1 MELFNFDNISSLQA
15 HLSKLTG
22 LYLSLYGK
30 KGNIILPPV
39 NENNILKAVRAS
51 ELGGTEYNDFM
62 RKSIDKAVHR
72 SDVSVFKGP
81 GDQHYFFIPLCVND
95 KFFVISGG
103 GVYLTAGDFDKFY
116 GRKGHLYGLPA
127 GRPESRHHEIAV
139 KELSYLHYAA
149 RYIRSIFSL
158 VEKGAYQSSVHEKR
172 YKVMKIIMSLISDI
186 KIDKQADTV
195 FDVLIDILLFL
206 FNAESISILV
216 KNNNV
221 FTPLRTGGRLKEYLK
236 GTVLRTT
243 GVLSEVIER
252 RSPFYTESAMDILQ
266 MGLNDDVLSLYSFPI
281 ISDDRVAG
289 ILNLVNSPVT
299 KEDAEIISEIC
310 RVAGFILR
318 VMDMQ
323 DTCHRHMKDIDVL
336 GAAAEHITPVR
347 DPEQLYEAILE
358 TSVRIAEAER
368 GSLMLMDGNDSS
380 CLTIKAAKG
389 INRRLLGEIKI
400 NSGEGIAGRVFK
412 DGVPVL
418 VKDIEHNEWG
428 NGERNPKYRT
438 GSFISIPLKIGE
450 KTIGVL
456 NITDKIT
463 GEIFSEDDMHLLRS
477 FASYA
482 SIALE
487 RSNYYSLAGHLRELS
502 ITDSLTGLFN
512 RRYFEERF
520 YEELHRSERHNL
532 TFSLAMLDI
541 DDFKL
546 FNDTEGHLAGDEIL
560 KSISGI
566 AKDNLRI
573 IDVIAR
579 FGGEEFAIIMPQ
591 TEKPEALQVAERIR
605 NSIKERIPK
614 MWNEFPRDAIT
625 VSIGIAT
632 YPADGKDRK
641 DIIRSADKALYRAK
655 MEGKDRTVL
664 WQG

>member
-1 MELFNFDNISSLQA
+1 MELFDFDNISSLQA

-39 NENNILKAVRAS
+39 NENSVLKAVRAS
-51 ELGGTEYNDFM
+51 STGGAEYDDFM
-62 RKSIDKAVHR
+62 RKSLNKAVHR
-72 SDVSVFKGP
+72 CDVSVFKGP

-103 GVYLTAGDFDKFY
+103 GVYLTAGDFYKFY

-127 GRPESRHHEIAV
+127 DRPESRHPEIAV
-139 KELSYLHYAA
+139 KGLSELHYAA

-158 VEKGAYQSSVHEKR
+158 VAKGAYQCSIHRKK

-216 KNNNV
+216 RKYNV

-252 RSPFYTESAMDILQ
+252 QSPFCTESAMDILQ
-266 MGLNDDVLSLYSFPI
+266 TGLNDDVLSLYSFPI
-281 ISDDRVAG
+281 ISDGRVAG
-289 ILNLVNSPVT
+289 ILNIINSPVT
-299 KEDAEIISEIC
+299 KEDEEIILEIC
-310 RVAGFILR
+310 NVAGFILR
-318 VMDMQ
+318 IIEMQ
-323 DTCHRHMKDIDVL
+323 DSYHRYMKDIDML
-336 GAAAEHITPVR
+336 GTAAARITPVR
-347 DPEQLYEAILE
+347 EPEQLYEAILE
-358 TSVRIAEAER
+358 TSVRLAEAER
-368 GSLMLMDGNDSS
+368 GSLMLMEGGDSA

-389 INRRLLGEIKI
+389 INRRLLGEIRI
-400 NSGEGIAGRVFK
+400 ISGEGIAGKVFK

-418 VKDIEHNEWG
+418 VEDIEHNEWG
-428 NGERNPKYRT
+428 KGERNPKYRT
-438 GSFISIPLKIGE
+438 GSFVSIPLKIGE

-463 GEIFSEDDMHLLRS
+463 GEIFSEDDMLLLRS
-477 FASYA
+477 FAAYA

-487 RSNYYSLAGHLRELS
+487 LSNYCSLAGHLRELS

-532 TFSLAMLDI
+532 PFSLAMLDI

-560 KSISGI
+560 KSISCI

-605 NSIKERIPK
+605 NSIKEQIPK
-614 MWNEFPRDAIT
+614 LWNDFPRDAVTI
-625 VSIGIAT
+625 SIGIAT
-632 YPADGKDRK
+632 YPADAKDRK

-655 MEGKDRTVL
+655 MDGKDRTVL

>member
-1 MELFNFDNISSLQA
+1 
-15 HLSKLTG
+15 
-22 LYLSLYGK
+22 
-30 KGNIILPPV
+30 
-39 NENNILKAVRAS
+39 
-51 ELGGTEYNDFM
+51 
-62 RKSIDKAVHR
+62 
-72 SDVSVFKGP
+72 
-81 GDQHYFFIPLCVND
+81 
-95 KFFVISGG
+95 
-103 GVYLTAGDFDKFY
+103 
-116 GRKGHLYGLPA
+116 
-127 GRPESRHHEIAV
+127 
-139 KELSYLHYAA
+139 
-149 RYIRSIFSL
+149 
-158 VEKGAYQSSVHEKR
+158 
-172 YKVMKIIMSLISDI
+172 
-186 KIDKQADTV
+186 
-195 FDVLIDILLFL
+195 
-206 FNAESISILV
+206 
-216 KNNNV
+216 
-221 FTPLRTGGRLKEYLK
+221 
-236 GTVLRTT
+236 
-243 GVLSEVIER
+243 
-252 RSPFYTESAMDILQ
+252 
-266 MGLNDDVLSLYSFPI
+266 
-281 ISDDRVAG
+281 
-289 ILNLVNSPVT
+289 
-299 KEDAEIISEIC
+299 
-310 RVAGFILR
+310 
-318 VMDMQ
+318 MQ

-368 GSLMLMDGNDSS
+368 GSLMLMDGSDSS

-412 DGVPVL
+412 DGVPLL

-428 NGERNPKYRT
+428 HGERNPKYST

-605 NSIKERIPK
+605 DSIKERIPK